1 MGDAAGVAA
10 RPAAVLTVGYPA
22 CAVGVINC
30 ARVLRPILILLM
42 A

>member
-10 RPAAVLTVGYPA
+10 RPVAGLMAGYLAYAA
-22 CAVGVINC
+22 GVTN
-30 ARVLRPILILLM
+30 RTKVLRPILILLM